1 MVRLDEMNSSEFNEY
16 LRFAVEKY
24 ADEHVKAGNW
34 NEEEAISKA
43 TKEYERLLPER
54 EKTENNHLFTIRDED
69 KEVGMIWL
77 AQHPNDKGFI
87 FDIHIWE
94 GNQGRGYG
102 KQAMKEIENVA
113 KGLGLKNIGLHVFAH
128 NQVARRLYEKLGYLE
143 TDIIMDKK
151 IQ

>member
-77 AQHPNDKGFI
+77 AQHPNDKGVI

-151 IQ
+151 I